1 MDPISAH
8 IIVKAL
14 DGLAMRANVTAEN
27 IANAGTPGYR
37 PLRLTF
43 EDALAAAANEGTDA
57 IDSVEPQVE
66 RVPVG
71 TEESELRLDTEL
83 ATASATS
90 LRYTALVDLLNRQLQ
105 VETLAVKGSS

>member
-8 IIVKAL
+8 IIIKAL

-43 EDALAAAANEGTDA
+43 EDALAAAATEGNAA
-57 IDSVEPQVE
+57 IDAVEPRID

-90 LRYTALVDLLNRQLQ
+90 LRYTALVDLLDRQLQ
-105 VETLAVKGSS
+105 LEALAVKGNS